1 MKLPTLIT
9 CACLTTM
16 RSVSSCAF
24 RCVSLP
30 VNDVFSADVRRHS
43 IYLPSQSAPAKHLTI
58 RETFFKSIVYQGAAQ
73 RGLKRSS
80 GNKIIFRRV
89 IPGAMAGLQGTD
101 GGSSATLSGAQS
113 AAVSGAVVV
122 DQRRIKFCS
131 QCGSSTVFEIPEGD
145 ERGRDVCSS
154 PSCRVVHY
162 SNPKL
167 VVGALCL
174 WEGKVLLCQR
184 AIEPCRGKWGIPQGY
199 MELGESAREGA
210 AREVLEEAGAEAALG
225 PLLAVY
231 NVPNEVQ
238 LLFLGRL
245 TSPRFASGVES
256 LDVGLFTWEEIERLD
271 LAFPTVRWALDYA
284 KMVIGGPSEF
294 SPQQRAKV
302 IGTGRPYSGTYIDEW
317 KQEGNSRLSSL

>member
-1 MKLPTLIT
+1 
-9 CACLTTM
+9 
-16 RSVSSCAF
+16 
-24 RCVSLP
+24 
-30 VNDVFSADVRRHS
+30 
-43 IYLPSQSAPAKHLTI
+43 
-58 RETFFKSIVYQGAAQ
+58 
-73 RGLKRSS
+73 
-80 GNKIIFRRV
+80 
-89 IPGAMAGLQGTD
+89 
-101 GGSSATLSGAQS
+101 
-113 AAVSGAVVV
+113 
-122 DQRRIKFCS
+122 
-131 QCGSSTVFEIPEGD
+131 
-145 ERGRDVCSS
+145 
-154 PSCRVVHY
+154 
-162 SNPKL
+162 
-167 VVGALCL
+167 
-174 WEGKVLLCQR
+174 
-184 AIEPCRGKWGIPQGY
+184 